1 MPTASAPSAG
11 SGASA
16 PAGKSAGAP
25 KAAAAPSANPFAR
38 HTAKRAMTR
47 QSGARRRTR

>member
-1 MPTASAPSAG
+1 MPGPTASAPSAG

-25 KAAAAPSANPFAR
+25 KAASANPFAR
-38 HTAKRAMTR
+38 QTAKRSLTR
-47 QSGARRRTR
+47 MSAGRRRTR